1 MAVDEKEVSAPEDPR
16 VGELV
21 GRLSDDT
28 VRLVRDEIRLAT
40 AEMSQKAKA
49 AGIGAGL
56 FGGAGVFAIYGV
68 GALVAAAVIALSLVV
83 APWAAALI
91 IAGALFA
98 MAGIVALLGKRELGM
113 AGPPLPT
120 EAVQSTKRGRGR
132 IQARPAIMSA
142 TEDPD
147 SIEAVR
153 TDIEAT
159 RADLVETVNELS
171 DRLNP
176 AKRVAAV
183 SQSASDT
190 TEHVVEQAGDLTKD
204 AAAKAQNVAKAS
216 VNRSRQ
222 MSGDRQ
228 KQLFGSALLVVG
240 LVVVWRLW
248 RRRQ

>member
-1 MAVDEKEVSAPEDPR
+1 
-16 VGELV
+16 
-21 GRLSDDT
+21 
-28 VRLVRDEIRLAT
+28 
-40 AEMSQKAKA
+40 
-49 AGIGAGL
+49 
-56 FGGAGVFAIYGV
+56 
-68 GALVAAAVIALSLVV
+68 
-83 APWAAALI
+83 
-91 IAGALFA
+91 
-98 MAGIVALLGKRELGM
+98 
-113 AGPPLPT
+113 
-120 EAVQSTKRGRGR
+120 
-132 IQARPAIMSA
+132 MSA

-153 TDIEAT
+153 ADIEET

-183 SQSASDT
+183 TQGASDT
-190 TEHVVEQAGDLTKD
+190 TKHVVGQAGDLTKD

-222 MSGDRQ
+222 MSSDRQ
-228 KQLFGSALLVVG
+228 KQLLGSALLVVG